1 MQTVM
6 STDPPSGRVQIGISV
21 FVGSVIGF
29 LAVGILI
36 GGFLGAGLTKLSQN
50 YKTKTDISIHIKSS
64 KSDIARSQNEA
75 TFYDEIVLTDGSSG
89 VNLSQNIAYGDVK
102 KN

>member
-6 STDPPSGRVQIGISV
+6 TTDSPTEGVQIRVSV
-21 FVGSVIGF
+21 IVGSVIGF

-36 GGFLGAGLTKLSQN
+36 GGFLGAGLMKLSQN
-50 YKTKTDISIHIKSS
+50 YKTKEISHQNKSS
-64 KSDIARSQNEA
+64 KSDISRSQNEA
-75 TFYDEIVLTDGSSG
+75 AFYDEIVITDQSS
-89 VNLSQNIAYGDVK
+89 VVHLSHNIAYGEVK

>member
-1 MQTVM
+1 MQTAK
-6 STDPPSGRVQIGISV
+6 STDSPSERVQIGIFV

-36 GGFLGAGLTKLSQN
+36 GGFMGTGLMKLSQN
-50 YKTKTDISIHIKSS
+50 YKRKTDISIHNKSS
-64 KSDIARSQNEA
+64 KSDIASSQNEA
-75 TFYDEIVLTDGSSG
+75 TFYDEIVLTDRSSG
-89 VNLSQNIAYGDVK
+89 VNLSQNIAYGEVK